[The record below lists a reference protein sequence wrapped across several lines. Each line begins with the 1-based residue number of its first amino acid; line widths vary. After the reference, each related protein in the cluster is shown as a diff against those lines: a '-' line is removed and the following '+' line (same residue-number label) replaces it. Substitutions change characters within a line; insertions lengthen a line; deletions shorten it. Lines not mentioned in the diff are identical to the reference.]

1 MGIDSKIEWTDH
13 TINFWWGCEKVSPG
27 CAHCYAETQSKR
39 IGENIWGHGKPR
51 KWIRSA
57 AALALKLNKQAE
69 QSGVRQRV
77 FCQSMADF
85 FEEDHG
91 QSIVWSGKSEG
102 EAALW
107 ATWHRDDIGPC
118 TAGQTTMNRSQGERR
133 CTLTDLRNYAIKI
146 IDQTPWLDWQI
157 VTKRPENIRQMW
169 PCYIT
174 PPHKQYRQNVWLL
187 TSVENQEQADKRIPE
202 LLKCRD
208 LSPVLGLS
216 MEPLL
221 GPVNLTDRDG
231 GRLCQNWNWL
241 TGGHYKEMWDG
252 GGGLISAH
260 PNHVD
265 WVIVGGESGP
275 HARPLHPDW
284 ARSLRDQCQAAGVP
298 FFFKQWGEYTTAEQ
312 LTEEQFDAFEHFAT
326 SGMKHTD
333 IYRFGKKRAGRLLDG
348 VEWSQFPQVN

>member
-27 CAHCYAETQSKR
+27 CANCYAADQSKR
-39 IGENIWGHGKPR
+39 LGEDIWGPGKPR

-57 AALALKLNKQAE
+57 AATAVKLNQQAAK
-69 QSGVRQRV
+69 SGIRQKV

-91 QSIVWSGKSEG
+91 QPIVHLQKTDDGMG
-102 EAALW
+102 PW
-107 ATWHRDDIGPC
+107 AVWHRNDIGPC
-118 TAGQTTMNRSQGERR
+118 TAGQNTVNHSRGERP
-133 CTLTDLRNYAIKI
+133 CTLTDLRNYAFRL

-157 VTKRPENIRQMW
+157 VTKRPENIRRMW
-169 PCYIT
+169 PCYVT
-174 PPHKQYRQNVWLL
+174 PPHRHYRENVWLL
-187 TSVENQEQADKRIPE
+187 TSVENQEQAEKRIPE

-221 GPVNLTDRDG
+221 GPVSLR
-231 GRLCQNWNWL
+231 
-241 TGGHYKEMWDG
+241 KEWMDV
-252 GGGLISAH
+252 LK
-260 PNHVD
+260 

-275 HARPLHPDW
+275 HARPLHLDW
-284 ARSLRDQCQAAGVP
+284 ARSLRDQCLAAGVP

-312 LTEEQFDAFEHFAT
+312 LTEELYDAWQHFAT
-326 SGMKHTD
+326 SAMKETD
-333 IYRFGKKRAGRLLDG
+333 LYRFGKKRAGRLLDG